1 MHPSSYLLYM
11 NHTHN
16 TKMKNLQ
23 MIILLNEFIVQNVPS
38 YDLSVKKNNL
48 YIYNYDSTLLISRAS
63 YSLTL

>member
-23 MIILLNEFIVQNVPS
+23 MIILLYEFIVQNVPS

-48 YIYNYDSTLLISRAS
+48 FKYNYDSTLLISRAS

>member
-1 MHPSSYLLYM
+1 
-11 NHTHN
+11 
-16 TKMKNLQ
+16 MKNLQ
-23 MIILLNEFIVQNVPS
+23 MIILLYEFIVQNVPS

>member
-38 YDLSVKKNNL
+38 YDLSVKENNIYIIMILLCL
-48 YIYNYDSTLLISRAS
+48 YLEHPIV
-63 YSLTL
+63 